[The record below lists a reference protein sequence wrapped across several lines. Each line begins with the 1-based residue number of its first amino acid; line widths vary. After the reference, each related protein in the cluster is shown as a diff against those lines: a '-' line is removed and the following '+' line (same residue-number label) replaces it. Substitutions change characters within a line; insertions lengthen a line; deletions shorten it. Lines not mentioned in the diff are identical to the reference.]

1 MITISSEKYNKPITV
16 EIDGV
21 IFYVSKIGAGT
32 QLDLSQLVTKI
43 TKAKTDALNM
53 TATDKDNE
61 EKIAKAMEK
70 VSGLLK
76 EFENTFK
83 KLFSDQNDGKDV
95 EKLFNRVGFENIP
108 KLLSDIYEQD
118 KANNV

>member
-16 EIDGV
+16 EIDGA

-43 TKAKTDALNM
+43 TKAKTDALNL
-53 TATDKDNE
+53 TATEKDNE

-95 EKLFNRVGFENIP
+95 DKLFNRVGFENIP

>member
-21 IFYVSKIGAGT
+21 VFYVSKIGAGT
-32 QLDLSQLVTKI
+32 QLDLSQLVAKI

-70 VSGLLK
+70 VSGLLR

-83 KLFSDQNDGKDV
+83 KLFRDQNDGKDV
-95 EKLFNRVGFENIP
+95 DKLFNRVGFENIP

-118 KANNV
+118 KANNG

>member
-16 EIDGV
+16 EIDGA

-32 QLDLSQLVTKI
+32 QLDLSQIVAKI

-70 VSGLLK
+70 VSTLIK
-76 EFENTFK
+76 ELENTFK
-83 KLFSDQNDGKDV
+83 KLFSDQTDGKDV

-108 KLLSDIYEQD
+108 KLLNDIYEQD
-118 KANNV
+118 KANNG

>member
-16 EIDGV
+16 EIDGS

-32 QLDLSQLVTKI
+32 QLDLSQIVAKI

-70 VSGLLK
+70 VSNLVK
-76 EFENTFK
+76 ELENTFK
-83 KLFSDQNDGKDV
+83 KLFCDQTDGKDV

-108 KLLSDIYEQD
+108 KLLNDIYEQD
-118 KANNV
+118 KANNG